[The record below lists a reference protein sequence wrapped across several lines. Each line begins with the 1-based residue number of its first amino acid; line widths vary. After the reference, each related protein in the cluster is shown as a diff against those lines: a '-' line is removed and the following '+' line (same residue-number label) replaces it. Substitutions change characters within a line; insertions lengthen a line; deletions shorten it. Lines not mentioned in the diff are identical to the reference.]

1 MCLLIIDKNLY
12 LIVEITQLLHQNNC
26 TYNDAEK
33 ILFILQ
39 DEFKQQRECFEYND
53 VDDYLHGKKTDDVSN
68 KVVQQ
73 LNHVKGYF

>member
-26 TYNDAEK
+26 TYDDVEK

-39 DEFKQQRECFEYND
+39 DEFKQQRECLEYND
-53 VDDYLHGKKTDDVSN
+53 VDDYLQGKKTDDVSN
-68 KVVQQ
+68 KIVQQ